1 MTSVTITVHV
11 CFFFFIS
18 VLSLIYLDQ
27 QLLSCLLF
35 ILWNKSGA
43 VFNLKTTEC
52 SPRGQQKRK
61 MPTIANRSVIKIS
74 KHPRWS
80 KTKQMERKTAP
91 SSFVRLDPSYQQ
103 QSAVKCFVWK
113 KKRNLPLLPKLW
125 FVRLQKGL
133 RAFWKRLVL
142 ICLIS
147 YKDNVLNGRKV
158 GFYKTIKKKTFIKR
172 TE

>member
-1 MTSVTITVHV
+1 MYVFGV
-11 CFFFFIS
+11 FFS

-35 ILWNKSGA
+35 ILWDKSGA

-91 SSFVRLDPSYQQ
+91 SFFVRLDTSYQQ
-103 QSAVKCFVWK
+103 QSAVK
-113 KKRNLPLLPKLW
+113 
-125 FVRLQKGL
+125 
-133 RAFWKRLVL
+133 
-142 ICLIS
+142 
-147 YKDNVLNGRKV
+147 
-158 GFYKTIKKKTFIKR
+158 
-172 TE
+172 